1 MTALDTNP
9 VAGFRA
15 RAAEILALSYGA
27 VLFLSA
33 SLLFSVEPMFS
44 KMVLPVL
51 GGSSSVWSIA
61 MVVFQGL
68 LLAGYVYA
76 HLLTRYCTLRQAAL
90 AHTTLVALAT
100 LSLPIAISPIFRT
113 PPENYVS
120 LWLIGLFLASVGL
133 P

>member
-68 LLAGYVYA
+68 LLSGYVYA
-76 HLLTRYCTLRQAAL
+76 HFLTRHCTLKLSAFIHTGLL
-90 AHTTLVALAT
+90 AVAT
-100 LSLPIAISPIFRT
+100 LSLPIAISSVFQT
-113 PPENYVS
+113 PPQS
-120 LWLIGLFLASVGL
+120 
-133 P
+133 